1 MSRTNEAIRLLFI
14 QASLFGL
21 AAGYLS
27 IGTSTLFIDTYG
39 TARIAYA
46 YIGTGILI
54 LTSFYFIG
62 AMERRMASDRVSN
75 RVLTVLCGLL
85 IVFFAGWTFGLPAA
99 VIPLMILEP
108 FLLQFAALTTGK
120 QLGSL
125 FTVKEIRKVFP
136 RVMSGISIGFG
147 VAGASTS
154 LLSGTALGASV
165 LIPISAILIAAI
177 VHRSSILTRAFPET
191 SVRPTP
197 KRITSGP
204 PPPTPRA
211 LLGVD
216 LVKLLL
222 FFQVLTT
229 VSVLFVRYVF
239 LGVLEVRYPQPSDF
253 ADFLGSFSVVLNVA
267 LLSFSFFVAGRI
279 TGRGGVRVGLQ
290 FASATVLLGLTLSFT
305 VSFWEVLSTLLFW
318 LVVATQ
324 MSMIVTQG
332 SINGST
338 LNTTYQALS
347 NRTRPF
353 AQTFVEGSG
362 VPLAFGATG
371 ILLLLIQ
378 LIPFINTTALL
389 FIGMLV
395 VGGWLSVARKVFEA
409 YRNSLQ
415 EHVATRTFQTDV
427 AVTLDATTRSVLLR
441 MLRSDPPQH
450 AAMAVGLLGQAGML
464 PQGELVRW
472 LDPADPET
480 CISALSVI
488 PEDSEPMLREHVLSL
503 LDAPIASVAQAAHQA
518 MVRIDTDGYMAWVQA
533 QWDDASAERQRL
545 MATELIRQG
554 GMGGLLFI
562 ATHLSRWI
570 QSPIPE
576 DRIRSAAILEG
587 AGIDAYFDP
596 LIALLRDEEDDV
608 RIAALR
614 AATSVRHPKLVD
626 PILYS
631 LDRPLLR
638 SLVGRALRY
647 QGLFVLP
654 RLVSKLEREGTLD
667 EAEIQLLIRS
677 LSTTVDSEITKQLAP
692 FIRYTDLDVR
702 LSILRLLSRQ
712 VDTTLLHDEAMVV
725 LIEARDHSLRCTEAL
740 ACLPHEEPYLAV
752 RRGILHEVDACL
764 ELAFLS
770 LACRYNYHQM
780 ERALN
785 QLRFGDRRARA
796 LVEEM
801 VDVTL
806 DERERTLIRTVIT
819 CNLDDA
825 PKAARHTVQTISTLS
840 SIVVDEQLI
849 WSHEF
854 TKSAALYALGLLSS
868 AQVDK
873 PETTSAIRKLVQ
885 HEHPML
891 SETAQ
896 WYIDSVIAQ

>member
-27 IGTSTLFIDTYG
+27 IGTSTLFIDTFG

-62 AMERRMASDRVSN
+62 SMERRMASDHVTN
-75 RVLTVLCGLL
+75 RVLRVLCGLL
-85 IVFFAGWTFGLPAA
+85 LILFVGWTFGISAS
-99 VIPLMILEP
+99 VVPLMIVEP

-154 LLSGTALGASV
+154 LLSSTPLGASL
-165 LIPISAILIAAI
+165 LIPVSALLIAGIIHRSNILID
-177 VHRSSILTRAFPET
+177 AFPET

-197 KRITSGP
+197 KRISSGP

-211 LLGVD
+211 LLGVE

-222 FFQVLTT
+222 FFQILTT
-229 VSVLFVRYVF
+229 VSLLFVRYVF
-239 LGVLEVRYPQPSDF
+239 LGVLENRYPEPTDF
-253 ADFLGSFSVVLNVA
+253 ADFLGSFSVILNVV

-290 FASATVLLGLTLSFT
+290 FASATVLAGLILSFT
-305 VSFWEVLSTLLFW
+305 ASFWQVLSSLTFW
-318 LVVATQ
+318 LVVITQ
-324 MSMIVTQG
+324 LGMIVTQG
-332 SINGST
+332 TINGST

-362 VPLAFGATG
+362 VPLAFGASG
-371 ILLLLIQ
+371 VLLLFVQ
-378 LIPFINTTALL
+378 LLPFINTTILL
-389 FIGMLV
+389 LLGILI
-395 VGGWLSVARKVFEA
+395 VGGWLLIARKVFMA
-409 YRNSLQ
+409 YRSSLQ
-415 EHVATRTFQTDV
+415 EHVATRTMQRDV

-450 AAMAVGLLGQAGML
+450 ASMAITLLGEAGML
-464 PQGELVRW
+464 PQRELIHW
-472 LDPADPET
+472 LDESDPET
-480 CISALSVI
+480 CIAALSVI
-488 PEDSEPMLREHVLSL
+488 PEAADTILREHVLSL
-503 LDAPIASVAQAAHQA
+503 LDAPNASIAQAAHQA
-518 MVRIDTDGYMAWVQA
+518 MVRIDTGSYMAWVQA
-533 QWDDASAERQRL
+533 QWEVSSLERQRL

-562 ATHLSRWI
+562 ATHLSTWI
-570 QSPIPE
+570 KSSDAS
-576 DRIRSAAILEG
+576 DRIRSAAVLEG

-596 LIALLRDEEDDV
+596 LIALLRDDV
-608 RIAALR
+608 DEVRMAALR

-626 PILYS
+626 PIMLS
-631 LDRPLLR
+631 LDRPQLR

-647 QGLFVLP
+647 QGLHVLP
-654 RLVSKLEREGTLD
+654 RLVKKLEREGTQD

-677 LSTTVDSEITKQLAP
+677 LSSAVDSQITELLAP
-692 FIRYTDLDVR
+692 FVRYPDLDVR

-712 VDTTLLHDEAMVV
+712 TNTKVLADEAMFV
-725 LIEARDHSLRCTEAL
+725 LVEARDHCRRCREAL
-740 ACLPHEEPYLAV
+740 AALPQDDLFLAV
-752 RRGILHEVDACL
+752 RRGIIHEIDACL
-764 ELAFLS
+764 ELSFLS
-770 LACRYNYHQM
+770 LACRYDYHQM

-796 LVEEM
+796 IVEEM

-806 DERERTLIRTVIT
+806 DEQERSFVREVIT
-819 CNLDDA
+819 SNLDDA
-825 PKAARHTVQTISTLS
+825 PKAAKETKNTIRTLE
-840 SIVVDEQLI
+840 SIVVDKQDH

-854 TKSAALYALGLLSS
+854 TKSAALYALGTLSS
-868 AQVDK
+868 E
-873 PETTSAIRKLVQ
+873 PRLGHETITSVRTLME

-896 WYIDSVIAQ
+896 WYVDKRVAP